1 MVDLSKHQHVAL
13 RAEGRKTEEQRKFQN
28 QPVDL
33 GVRHGMRFFTLSTL
47 DLPEEKSIVLPI
59 KIGGHMRGVD
69 LLEVKLSEKVL
80 IDIKECSGLGTNN
93 LLYLTE
99 DST

>member
-1 MVDLSKHQHVAL
+1 MLPSGQ
-13 RAEGRKTEEQRKFQN
+13 RAGRLKTEGRKFQY
-28 QPVDL
+28 QPTDL